1 MPIIAMTRE
10 MGSLGKDVAATIAE
24 RTDRKVV
31 YHEIIEPVANKMRL
45 RKSHVE
51 RFLEGRSGLWERLTT
66 DRTSMS
72 IFTAHETYNV
82 LHDPST
88 YGEGG
93 MYGIRLPMLL
103 SSTPWLCG

>member
-24 RTDRKVV
+24 RNDRRVV

-66 DRTSMS
+66 DRTSLS
-72 IFTAHETYNV
+72 IFTAEETYRV
-82 LHDPST
+82 LHDAST
-88 YGEGG
+88 AV
-93 MYGIRLPMLL
+93 IRGWEIGRA
-103 SSTPWLCG
+103 SCRERV